1 MRKRGWSMRK
11 SAPCQSPIH
20 STLVII
26 VVACLSVVVAAPSLV
41 GAARDR
47 RSRNAATALK
57 ATPRVVRQ
65 PRAGIVTSDQ
75 QILIRLENGQR
86 TLEQKTADLNAALQR
101 QISQLSSSVED
112 SRKETQQLLRRTEKG
127 NLSQRLLIM
136 ILALLVLLA
145 NGLVYLAWQLPS
157 LAGKGLARKGKAAFL
172 ELNGKLQDFPDDR
185 ELGSDEQGIVSLRV
199 RPRNS

>member
-1 MRKRGWSMRK
+1 MRK
-11 SAPCQSPIH
+11 SALCQSAIH
-20 STLVII
+20 RTLVII

-41 GAARDR
+41 GAAARDR
-47 RSRNAATALK
+47 RSAARALK

-101 QISQLSSSVED
+101 QISQLFRSVEA
-112 SRKETQQLLRRTEKG
+112 SRKETQQLLQRTEKG
-127 NLSQRLLIM
+127 NSSQRLLIM
-136 ILALLVLLA
+136 ILALLVLVVS
-145 NGLVYLAWQLPS
+145 GLVYVAWQLPS
-157 LAGKGLARKGKAAFL
+157 LAGKGLARKGEAAVL
-172 ELNGKLQDFPDDR
+172 ELKGKLSDFSDDR

-199 RPRNS
+199 RPRNP